1 MITPD
6 TRQALVI
13 GPAYG
18 SVANGREPLVDTTR
32 LVRIATALIWT
43 WLATDVA
50 LGLSALYTIDVLGG
64 LGDAIAPAGS
74 SEGLEQVLTVTGVLN
89 VLAVAAAG
97 VAVLRWIYL
106 TSRNAHALGAAMAV
120 TPGWA
125 VGWFFVPIANLW
137 KPFQAVRET
146 WQVSADP
153 HAPDTV
159 PIPAVLRIWW
169 GCWIA
174 SSLISNIDFRLSMHA
189 ETAEQLITASWFT
202 VAAVP
207 VDIALTIALTTIMR
221 RLSQMQRDRAGDI
234 RQAQPQVV
242 EDATVE

>member
-1 MITPD
+1 MTD
-6 TRQALVI
+6 
-13 GPAYG
+13 PAYG
-18 SVANGREPLVDTTR
+18 PVADGAEPLADTAR
-32 LVRIATALIWT
+32 LTRIATALIWT

-50 LGLSALYTIDVLGG
+50 LGMSALYTIGVLGG
-64 LGDAIAPAGS
+64 LGGAIAPAES
-74 SEGLEQVLTVTGVLN
+74 FAGLEQVLAAIGVLN
-89 VLAVAAAG
+89 VVAVVAAG
-97 VAVLRWIYL
+97 IAVLRWIYRS
-106 TSRNAHALGAAMAV
+106 SRYAQALGPAMAV

-137 KPFQAVRET
+137 KPFQAVSET

-153 HAPDTV
+153 HAPDAV

-174 SSLISNIDFRLSMHA
+174 SSIISNIDFRLSMHA

-234 RQAQPQVV
+234 RQAPPQIA

>member
-1 MITPD
+1 MTDP
-6 TRQALVI
+6 R
-13 GPAYG
+13 Y
-18 SVANGREPLVDTTR
+18 VAVVTDHEPLVDTARLTR
-32 LVRIATALIWT
+32 LATALIWI

-50 LGLSALYTIDVLGG
+50 LGMSALYTIRVLGG
-64 LGDAIAPAGS
+64 LGGAIAPAES
-74 SEGLEQVLTVTGVLN
+74 FAGLEKVLAATGVLN
-89 VLAVAAAG
+89 VLAVVAAG
-97 VAVLRWIYL
+97 IAVLRWIYR
-106 TSRNAHALGAAMAV
+106 TSRNAHAIGPAMAF

-137 KPFQAVRET
+137 KPFQAVGET

-153 HAPDTV
+153 DAPDAV

-174 SSLISNIDFRLSMHA
+174 SSIISNIDFRLSMRA
-189 ETAEQLITASWFT
+189 ETAEQLIAASWFT

-234 RQAQPQVV
+234 RQARPQIA
-242 EDATVE
+242 EDATFE

>member
-1 MITPD
+1 MTDQTSTPPGD
-6 TRQALVI
+6 A
-13 GPAYG
+13 P
-18 SVANGREPLVDTTR
+18 EPLVDTAR
-32 LVRIATALIWT
+32 LTRIATVLIWT
-43 WLATDVA
+43 CLATDVA
-50 LGLSALYTIDVLGG
+50 LGLSALYTIGVLGG
-64 LGDAIAPAGS
+64 FGGAIAPAES
-74 SEGLEQVLTVTGVLN
+74 FEGLEHVLAATGVLN
-89 VLAVAAAG
+89 LLAVAAAG
-97 VAVLRWIYL
+97 LAVLRWIYR
-106 TSRNAHALGAAMAV
+106 TSRNAHALYPAMTV

-137 KPFQAVRET
+137 KPFQAVSET

-153 HAPDTV
+153 HAPEAV
-159 PIPAVLRIWW
+159 PIPPVLRIWW

-174 SSLISNIDFRLSMHA
+174 SSIISNIDFRLSKHA
-189 ETAEQLITASWFT
+189 ETAEQLITAPWFT

-234 RQAQPQVV
+234 RQAPPEIA

>member
-1 MITPD
+1 MTD
-6 TRQALVI
+6 
-13 GPAYG
+13 PAY
-18 SVANGREPLVDTTR
+18 SPVANSPGPLVDTAR
-32 LVRIATALIWT
+32 LTRIATALIWT

-50 LGLSALYTIDVLGG
+50 LGLSALYTIGVLGG
-64 LGDAIAPAGS
+64 LGGAIAPAES
-74 SEGLEQVLTVTGVLN
+74 FAGLEQVLPATGVLN
-89 VLAVAAAG
+89 VVAVVVAG
-97 VAVLRWIYL
+97 ITVLRWIYRA
-106 TSRNAHALGAAMAV
+106 SRNAHALGPAMTV
-120 TPGWA
+120 TPGWS

-137 KPFQAVRET
+137 KPFQAVSET

-153 HAPDTV
+153 HAPDAV

-174 SSLISNIDFRLSMHA
+174 SSIISNIDFRLSMHA
-189 ETAEQLITASWFT
+189 ETPEQLIAASWFT

-207 VDIALTIALTTIMR
+207 VDVALTIALATIMR

-234 RQAQPQVV
+234 RQAPPQIA